1 MLHRG
6 ATVSMCTGSFTHEDK
21 RIIITVLSRTQA
33 MQLKTYIQETGDGSD
48 FTIITNSSD
57 IIGKG
62 FRSAI

>member
-1 MLHRG
+1 M
-6 ATVSMCTGSFTHEDK
+6 F
-21 RIIITVLSRTQA
+21 
-33 MQLKTYIQETGDGSD
+33 KTYIQETGDGSD